1 MAAAVG
7 AVRGRPATPGL
18 RDRLILHYAPL
29 VKYVAGRVG
38 SGLPGHV
45 EQADL
50 VSYGT
55 FGLIDAITRYEPTRE
70 VKFESY
76 AMARIRGAIIDELRN
91 TDWIPR
97 SVRIKARQFERT
109 VAELEARLHR
119 TPTDDEVADAMDMD
133 VEEIRKF
140 LGQLSLVNVVALDEL
155 LTDDD
160 GGSPRLGD
168 TLQDT
173 SALDPQ
179 AMAENGEARQ
189 LLARAVE
196 QLPEREK
203 IVVSPLLLR
212 GPHPRRHRPGARRDR
227 EPHLPDAHQGRA
239 PPAHQARRHRLTDSP
254 QAAATAGDRSA
265 RCAAVELPAM
275 SRPRLRA
282 RDASTPVRSTARA
295 SGQDAVAARSERA
308 SGAGGPTA
316 TPAGRDRLRRAHM
329 SRQPRPAWSRPAV
342 TAPTARSPAPASGQA
357 APDPRPGGRT
367 GHEHRDEMGLREQP
381 EATPPTRR
389 TRRTRTQARVS
400 F

>member
-1 MAAAVG
+1 MSEATIHRIDESGEDADALLADLWARYVE
-7 AVRGRPATPGL
+7 GRDSGL

-38 SGLPGHV
+38 SGLPAHV

-50 VSYGT
+50 ISYGT

-97 SVRIKARQFERT
+97 SVRVKARAFERT
-109 VAELEARLHR
+109 VAELESKLHR
-119 TPTDDEVADAMDMD
+119 TPSDEEVADAMDMD
-133 VEEIRKF
+133 VEDIRKF

-168 TLQDT
+168 TLRDP

-179 AMAENGEARQ
+179 AMAEHGEARQ

-203 IVVSPLLLR
+203 VVVSLYYFEGLTLADIGRVLGVTESRICQLHTKAVLHLR
-212 GPHPRRHRPGARRDR
+212 TKLADI
-227 EPHLPDAHQGRA
+227 A
-239 PPAHQARRHRLTDSP
+239 
-254 QAAATAGDRSA
+254 
-265 RCAAVELPAM
+265 
-275 SRPRLRA
+275 
-282 RDASTPVRSTARA
+282 
-295 SGQDAVAARSERA
+295 
-308 SGAGGPTA
+308 
-316 TPAGRDRLRRAHM
+316 
-329 SRQPRPAWSRPAV
+329 
-342 TAPTARSPAPASGQA
+342 
-357 APDPRPGGRT
+357 
-367 GHEHRDEMGLREQP
+367 
-381 EATPPTRR
+381 
-389 TRRTRTQARVS
+389 
-400 F
+400 

>member
-1 MAAAVG
+1 VPEATIHRIHEFDESEDDADALLAELWTDYV
-7 AVRGRPATPGL
+7 AGRDPGL

-38 SGLPGHV
+38 SGLPAHV

-97 SVRIKARQFERT
+97 SV
-109 VAELEARLHR
+109 AELEARLHR
-119 TPTDDEVADAMDMD
+119 TPTDEEVADEMDMD

-168 TLQDT
+168 TLQD
-173 SALDPQ
+173 SGALDPQ
-179 AMAENGEARQ
+179 AMAEHGEARQ

-203 IVVSPLLLR
+203 VVVSLYYFEGLTLADIGRVLGVTESRICQLHTKAVLHLR
-212 GPHPRRHRPGARRDR
+212 TKLADI
-227 EPHLPDAHQGRA
+227 A
-239 PPAHQARRHRLTDSP
+239 
-254 QAAATAGDRSA
+254 
-265 RCAAVELPAM
+265 
-275 SRPRLRA
+275 
-282 RDASTPVRSTARA
+282 
-295 SGQDAVAARSERA
+295 
-308 SGAGGPTA
+308 
-316 TPAGRDRLRRAHM
+316 
-329 SRQPRPAWSRPAV
+329 
-342 TAPTARSPAPASGQA
+342 
-357 APDPRPGGRT
+357 
-367 GHEHRDEMGLREQP
+367 
-381 EATPPTRR
+381 
-389 TRRTRTQARVS
+389 
-400 F
+400 